1 MKDFLK
7 NVLSTV
13 VGLIVFSVL
22 MFILGIIGFVSI
34 LFTTSSKPEISDNS
48 VLTINLS
55 GMMEERKTDNII
67 DKVFNEVSSNSPSLE
82 ELIVGLKKS

>member
-48 VLTINLS
+48 VLTINP
-55 GMMEERKTDNII
+55 
-67 DKVFNEVSSNSPSLE
+67 VSYTHLTLPTN
-82 ELIVGLKKS
+82 